1 VKAVLASWRRACAAV
16 VLLTTVCAPQDSPHG
31 EDFVHDVLPVLQR
44 AGCSSAYCHGS
55 ATGRNGFRLS
65 LFGSDAASDFE
76 AITTQFGG
84 RRLDLREPDSS
95 LLLQK
100 ALGKLA
106 HGGGRRLTMHDDSYQ
121 RLRTWVA
128 AGAPFRGQTAR
139 ELVGLEV
146 ALVEGRAVA
155 TARFQQ
161 TSSGGARST
170 VEQDVS
176 DVALFATSDPLVVE
190 VAADGALTYRGKG
203 QAHITARF
211 GMLTAIV
218 RVVRAFDQVPA
229 LERVADASSLDRA
242 YRAHMA
248 ELGLSPAKPVS
259 PTQLVRRLHLDL
271 VGRPPTP
278 QELDQFVA
286 QCQVAGEAGTA
297 IASCITR
304 LSARREFA
312 EVWGEHLADWF
323 ELSASTDVGPAAE
336 AARRHRR
343 ELVDSIAQGLGL
355 PAIARRLVLWGG
367 DRTATSTSMIDR
379 FGDARD
385 RAEYAGRTLL
395 GMRIGCARCHDHP
408 SDRWRQSEHAAFS
421 ACFAAPRADE
431 VRGMMA
437 GTLFDVESGEPV
449 TPNLLNLTSSPA
461 AANATMAADLDA
473 RREQLTEFLL
483 SRSHDG
489 FAKNAS
495 NRIFAILFG
504 RGLVQPVDDLR
515 FGNPPLDADML
526 AALVAEFHR
535 CAGRLPDLLQF
546 VMCAAVYAAPC
557 SSDTTSEDHAAL
569 THLASQ
575 ASRAL
580 PPRTYLRSL
589 AAVVG
594 REPTGTLPEAAL
606 AQELALRNGP
616 LVRQLLSSGGTTID
630 ATFELCSGPEERLL
644 ELWRTVLSRAP
655 SARERE
661 RFLPF
666 AGEPSAYRDLAFA
679 LLTGRE
685 FRHRR

>member
-1 VKAVLASWRRACAAV
+1 M
-16 VLLTTVCAPQDSPHG
+16 
-31 EDFVHDVLPVLQR
+31 HDVLPVLQR

-55 ATGRNGFRLS
+55 ATGRAGFRLS

-84 RRLDLREPDSS
+84 RRLDLREPDRS

-106 HGGGRRLTMHDDSYQ
+106 HGGGRRLAMHDDSYQ
-121 RLRTWVA
+121 RLRAWVA
-128 AGAPFRGQTAR
+128 AGAPFRGHAAR

-146 ALVEGRAVA
+146 ALVAGRAVA
-155 TARFQQ
+155 TARFEHA
-161 TSSGGARST
+161 SSGGAGST
-170 VEQDVS
+170 IEQDVS
-176 DVALFATSDPLVVE
+176 DVAWFATSDPLVVA
-190 VAADGALTYRGKG
+190 VDANGVLTYRGKG

-211 GMLTAIV
+211 GNLTAIA
-218 RVVRAFDQVPA
+218 RVVRAFAPVGVA
-229 LERVADASSLDRA
+229 ERVPDESSLDRA
-242 YRAHMA
+242 YRAHLA
-248 ELGLSPAKPVS
+248 ELGLSLAKPVS
-259 PTQLVRRLHLDL
+259 PAQLVRRLHLDL

-286 QCQVAGEAGTA
+286 QCLVAEEVPTA
-297 IASCITR
+297 IARCVAR

-323 ELSASTDVGPAAE
+323 ELPPSTDASPAAQV
-336 AARRHRR
+336 ARRHRR
-343 ELVDSIAQGLGL
+343 DLVDGVAQGLGL
-355 PAIARRLVLWGG
+355 PAIARRLVLWGREG
-367 DRTATSTSMIDR
+367 TASSTSMIDR

-408 SDRWRQSEHAAFS
+408 SDRWRQSEHVAFS
-421 ACFAAPRADE
+421 ACFAAPRATAP
-431 VRGMMA
+431 VATGPAAIGSSGMMA

-449 TPNLLNLTSSPA
+449 TPRLLNLTSSPA
-461 AANATMAADLDA
+461 AASATMAADLDT
-473 RREQLTEFLL
+473 RRAQLTEFLL

-495 NRIFAILFG
+495 NRIFSILFG
-504 RGLVQPVDDLR
+504 RGLVEPVDDLR
-515 FGNPPLDADML
+515 FGNPALDAGML

-535 CAGRLPDLLQF
+535 CEGRLPDLLQF
-546 VMCAAVYAAPC
+546 VMSAAVYAAPC
-557 SSDTTSEDHAAL
+557 SNEATSEDQAAV

-580 PPRTYLRSL
+580 PPRTYLRAL

-594 REPTGTLPEAAL
+594 REPGEPMPAAGL

-616 LVRQLLSSGGTTID
+616 LVRQLLESGGTTID
-630 ATFELCSGPEERLL
+630 ATFELCSGPKERLL

-655 SARERE
+655 SAHERE

-666 AGEPSAYRDLAFA
+666 ANERMAYRDLAFA